1 MTTAPAAKTG
11 EYLTTGAAARRIG
24 VTAQYIRELAD
35 SGHLPGTINVGTG
48 DARRLRVPE
57 AALNH
62 FLANALI
69 APTEET
75 A

>member
-1 MTTAPAAKTG
+1 MTTASAADTG
-11 EYLTTGAAARRIG
+11 NYLTTGAAARRIG

-48 DARRLRVPE
+48 EARRLRVPE
-57 AALNH
+57 AAVNQ
-62 FLANALI
+62 FLTNALI
-69 APTEET
+69 APAGET